1 MRGERVEVNGIPDD
15 FISSMAWHRG
25 SIRDLFEHPAWRV
38 WTRGGGVCQLVE
50 NRNGSLSGS

>member
-38 WTRGGGVCQLVE
+38 WTRG
-50 NRNGSLSGS
+50 